1 MEDVHWW
8 FVARRRIFLTVLDKY
23 FKQNGA
29 GPGRILD
36 IGCGTGTMLTYL
48 SRYGEAEGIDVEED
62 AIRYCQ
68 ARGLTHVSQA
78 GADRLPFADGTF
90 ALVTALDVIEHV
102 DDDRAAFREAL
113 RVLRPGGELLL
124 TVPAYRFLWGRQ
136 DDISL
141 HRRRYVARE
150 IRERLTSAGF
160 EVVRLTYINAILFPA
175 IAAVRLVRHVLPKP
189 KTLESDFGFPAPRP
203 VNSLLG
209 QVFGSERFFLK
220 RFDIPFGVSIMALS
234 RKPLAG

>member
-8 FVARRRIFLTVLDKY
+8 FVARRRIFLSVLDRY

-29 GPGRILD
+29 TARRILD

-48 SRYGEAEGIDVEED
+48 SRYGDAEGIDVDEN
-62 AIRYCQ
+62 AIQYCQ
-68 ARGLTHVSQA
+68 ARGLTRVSQA
-78 GADRLPFADGTF
+78 GADHLPFAPNTF
-90 ALVTALDVIEHV
+90 ELVTALDVIEHV

-113 RVLRPGGELLL
+113 RVLHPGGEFLL

-141 HRRRYVARE
+141 HKRRYVARE
-150 IRERLTSAGF
+150 IRERLQSAGF

-175 IAAVRLVRHVLPKP
+175 IAAVRLLRRVLPKP
-189 KTLESDFGFPAPRP
+189 ATLESDFSFPAPRP
-203 VNSLLG
+203 VNSVLG
-209 QVFGSERFFLK
+209 QVFGAERFFVT
-220 RFDIPFGVSIMALS
+220 RFDIPFGVSIMALA
-234 RKPLAG
+234 RKPNAG

>member
-8 FVARRRIFLTVLDKY
+8 FVARRRIFLSVLDRY
-23 FKQNGA
+23 FQQSHTNT
-29 GPGRILD
+29 GRILD

-48 SRYGEAEGIDVEED
+48 SRYGDAEGVDVDED

-78 GADRLPFADGTF
+78 GADHLPFPDDTF
-90 ALVTALDVIEHV
+90 GLVTALDVIEHI
-102 DDDRAAFREAL
+102 DDDQAAFREAL
-113 RVLRPGGELLL
+113 RVLRPGGDFLLA
-124 TVPAYRFLWGRQ
+124 VPAYGFLWGRQ

-141 HRRRYVARE
+141 HKRRYVARE
-150 IRERLTSAGF
+150 IREGLTSAGF

-175 IAAVRLVRHVLPKP
+175 IAAVRLLRRVLPKP
-189 KTLESDFGFPAPRP
+189 ATLESDFSFPAPRP
-203 VNSLLG
+203 LNSLLG

-220 RFDIPFGVSIMALS
+220 RFDIPFGVSIMALA
-234 RKPLAG
+234 RKPIAR